1 MFCSVKSGSIWGVE
15 PYIVNIESDIQSGLP
30 NFSMVGMLSSEV
42 RESRE
47 RVRSSL
53 KNCGYPLPLGR
64 ITVNLSPADK
74 RKEGSGFD
82 LPIAIALLCSM
93 GILDVELF
101 NNTLIVG
108 ELGLDGVI
116 KSVRGILPICELA
129 IFQGINNIIMPY
141 DNRNEGF
148 VCGDIQVLPFKS
160 LREIIRFYSDSS
172 FAKSFTDKI
181 KHMEDEFNSNAS
193 EELKDSIG
201 DFAEIRGQNTVKRA
215 ISIAVAGRHNLLM
228 VGSPGVGKSMLASR
242 ITSIMPKMTK
252 EESLEVTGIYSICGM
267 LDGKN
272 IIVNRPFRSP
282 HHTITIA
289 GLVGGGSYPRAGQIT
304 LAHRGVLFLDE
315 LPEFKENVIDS
326 LRQPLEDKKVIINR
340 INCSFSFPAD
350 CLVIGAMNPCKCG
363 YYPDRNRCN
372 CSENE
377 VKKYLSK
384 LSGPFLDRMDISVEV
399 PRVCLED
406 ENNGNNK
413 YDNITSADMVV
424 WVNNAM
430 EMQRKR
436 QGGLYN
442 SELEGKSL
450 RECCYLDSD
459 SEKFMHS
466 AYRKLGMSM
475 RGYNKAIKIARTIAD
490 IGKRERI
497 TVEDLS
503 EAIAYRMDVRGL

>member
-160 LREIIRFYSDSS
+160 LREIFRFYSDSS

-252 EESLEVTGIYSICGM
+252 EESLEVTGIYSIC
-267 LDGKN
+267 
-272 IIVNRPFRSP
+272 
-282 HHTITIA
+282 
-289 GLVGGGSYPRAGQIT
+289 
-304 LAHRGVLFLDE
+304 
-315 LPEFKENVIDS
+315 
-326 LRQPLEDKKVIINR
+326 
-340 INCSFSFPAD
+340 
-350 CLVIGAMNPCKCG
+350 
-363 YYPDRNRCN
+363 
-372 CSENE
+372 
-377 VKKYLSK
+377 
-384 LSGPFLDRMDISVEV
+384 
-399 PRVCLED
+399 
-406 ENNGNNK
+406 
-413 YDNITSADMVV
+413 
-424 WVNNAM
+424 
-430 EMQRKR
+430 
-436 QGGLYN
+436 
-442 SELEGKSL
+442 
-450 RECCYLDSD
+450 
-459 SEKFMHS
+459 
-466 AYRKLGMSM
+466 
-475 RGYNKAIKIARTIAD
+475 
-490 IGKRERI
+490 
-497 TVEDLS
+497 
-503 EAIAYRMDVRGL
+503 